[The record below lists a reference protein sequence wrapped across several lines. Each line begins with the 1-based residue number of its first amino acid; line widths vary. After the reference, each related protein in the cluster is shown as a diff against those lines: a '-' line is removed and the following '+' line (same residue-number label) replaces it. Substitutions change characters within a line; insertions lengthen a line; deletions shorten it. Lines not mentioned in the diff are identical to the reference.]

1 MKRAL
6 AVALVAMCIG
16 VFANVATAQVPFVQV
31 FFDADEFGE
40 GYSETQ
46 SACLSTTG
54 VSNLYVVTQNWN
66 MFVQAVEYQVQ
77 FPPQVFY
84 LGETPNTGVN
94 DLFIGNSSTGMSIAY
109 NLPQNGFAPILLST
123 LNVIGTG
130 ACNCAAMTPYAITVV
145 GEPNGNPAKPR
156 AVRWPDFAVLDGVGM
171 TSLVCPGFVSTTES
185 TWGGIKA
192 LYR

>member
-6 AVALVAMCIG
+6 AVALVAACIG
-16 VFANVATAQVPFVQV
+16 VYASVASAQVPFVQV

-40 GYSETQ
+40 GYSETASQ
-46 SACLSTTG
+46 SCLSTNS

-66 MFVQAVEYQVQ
+66 MFVQAVEYKVN
-77 FPPQVFY
+77 FPAAVFY

-94 DLFIGNSSTGMSIAY
+94 DLFIGNSSVGMSIAY
-109 NLPQNGFAPILLST
+109 NLPQNGFAPLHLST

-130 ACNCAAMTPYAITVV
+130 ACNCANGPYSIVVV
-145 GEPNGNPAKPR
+145 GEPNGDPAKPR
-156 AVRWPDFAVLDGVGM
+156 AVRWPDFAVVEGVGM
-171 TSLVCPGFVSTTES
+171 TALVCPGAVSTSQS

>member
-6 AVALVAMCIG
+6 AVALVVACIG
-16 VFANVATAQVPFVQV
+16 VFASIATAQVPFVQV
-31 FFDADEFGE
+31 FFDADEYGE

-46 SACLSTTG
+46 SPCLSTMG
-54 VSNLYVVTQNWN
+54 VSYLYVVTQNWN
-66 MFVQAVEYQVQ
+66 MFVQAVEYQVM
-77 FPPQVFY
+77 FPASVFY
-84 LGETPNTGVN
+84 LGETPNVGMF
-94 DLFIGNSSTGMSIAY
+94 DLTIGNSQIGMSIAY

-130 ACNCAAMTPYAITVV
+130 ACNCNNGPSAIVVV
-145 GEPNGNPAKPR
+145 GEPNGTPAAPR
-156 AVRWPDFAVLDGVGM
+156 AVRWPDYAAVPGVGM
-171 TSLVCPGFVSTTES
+171 TSLLCPGVVSTSQS

>member
-6 AVALVAMCIG
+6 AVALVAACIG
-16 VFANVATAQVPFVQV
+16 IYASSAMAQVPFVQV
-31 FFDADEFGE
+31 FFDADEYGE

-46 SACLSTTG
+46 SACLSTSG
-54 VSNLYVVTQNWN
+54 ISFLYVVTQNWN
-66 MFVQAVEYQVQ
+66 MFVQAIEYQVQ
-77 FPPQVFY
+77 FPAAVFY

-94 DLFIGNSSTGMSIAY
+94 DLFIGNSQDGMSIAY

-130 ACNCAAMTPYAITVV
+130 ACNCSNGPFSIVV
-145 GEPNGNPAKPR
+145 KGEPNGTPAAPR
-156 AVRWPDFAVLDGVGM
+156 AVRWPDFQTVPGVGM
-171 TSLVCPGFVSTTES
+171 TSLLCPGIVSTTQS
-185 TWGGIKA
+185 TWGNVKA